1 MKKKVLLG
9 IKLLLAA
16 GLACGLFVIG
26 RQEIDYKRGEGSYE
40 DAEQIAGI
48 VQLPDQLETAA
59 PGQEAGDGEAAAAE
73 AVDPY
78 KDMLSKIDLGAL
90 RQVNGDV
97 VGWIA
102 IPKTELSYPMLQR
115 ADNDYYLDHTWKNE
129 RNSVGAIFMEC
140 KIDAGLDDFNTIVY
154 GHRMRNLSMFGSL
167 RYYDDLEYLKE
178 HPSVYVAVDSGVYKY
193 DIYAAYEVGLR
204 TITYRLDVDTPEEK
218 EECIRFGLESSV
230 IDAGVVPA
238 AEDKILTL
246 STCTGRGHAT
256 RWVVQAVCRGEE
268 EKEELAGR

>member
-9 IKLLLAA
+9 IKLLLTA
-16 GLACGLFVIG
+16 GLVCGLFVVG
-26 RQEIDYKRGEGSYE
+26 RQAIDYKRGQGDYA

-48 VQLPDQLETAA
+48 PQLPEQAETEA
-59 PGQEAGDGEAAAAE
+59 PGQTDGAGGTGEGAE
-73 AVDPY
+73 EKAVDPY
-78 KDMLSKIDLGAL
+78 VDMLSKIDLDAL

-97 VGWIA
+97 VGWMT
-102 IPKTELSYPMLQR
+102 IPGTELSYPMLQR

-140 KIDAGLDDFNTIVY
+140 KIAADMSDFNTIVY

-167 RYYDDLEYLKE
+167 RYYDDLEYFKE
-178 HPSVYVAVDSGVYKY
+178 HPSVYVAVDGGVYKY
-193 DIYAAYEVGLR
+193 DIYAAYEVGLQ

-230 IDAGVVPA
+230 IDTGVVPT

-268 EKEELAGR
+268 EG

>member
-16 GLACGLFVIG
+16 GLVCGLFVVG
-26 RQEIDYKRGEGSYE
+26 RQAIDYKRGQGDYE
-40 DAEQIAGI
+40 EAEQIAGI
-48 VQLPDQLETAA
+48 SQLPAQTETEA
-59 PGQEAGDGEAAAAE
+59 PGEEPGGTGEEGEAQE
-73 AVDPY
+73 RPVDPY
-78 KDMLSKIDLGAL
+78 ADMLAKIDLGAL
-90 RQVNGDV
+90 RQVNSDV
-97 VGWIA
+97 VGWMA
-102 IPKTELSYPMLQR
+102 IPGTQLSYPMVQR
-115 ADNDYYLDHTWKNE
+115 ADNDYYLNHTWKNE

-140 KIDAGLDDFNTIVY
+140 KVQGDMSDFNTIVY

-167 RYYDDLEYLKE
+167 RYYNDLEYLKE
-178 HPSVYVAVDSGVYKY
+178 HPSVYVAVDGAVYRY
-193 DIYAAYEVGLR
+193 DIYAAYEVGLQ

-230 IDAGVVPA
+230 IDTGVVPT

-268 EKEELAGR
+268 EE